1 MKQLVIKKTIQ
12 HLLNETKSIFKF
24 YFIGEALED
33 RCIQNGKSIL
43 LFSMPHSGKTTL
55 LQGIMNFI
63 FGVSSADSFRLC
75 FAPALTVKVR
85 YFLTKRQKY
94 NSFVKMQFI
103 HWNARI
109 YIITGITI
117 DFM

>member
-1 MKQLVIKKTIQ
+1 MKQNLYLI
-12 HLLNETKSIFKF
+12 KF
-24 YFIGEALED
+24 YFIGEVFED

-43 LFSMPHSGKTTL
+43 LFSTPHSGKTTL

-94 NSFVKMQFI
+94 NSFVKLQFI
-103 HWNARI
+103 QWNARI
-109 YIITGITI
+109 YIIITI